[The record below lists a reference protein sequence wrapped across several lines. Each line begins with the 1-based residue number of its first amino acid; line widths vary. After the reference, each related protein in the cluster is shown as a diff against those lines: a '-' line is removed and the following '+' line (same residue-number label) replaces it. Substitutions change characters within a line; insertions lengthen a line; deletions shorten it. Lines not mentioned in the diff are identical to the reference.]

1 MRPVNEQNQWLA
13 DKFPAQWNRE
23 SSNGHQGRS
32 NGHQGRYVDE
42 TEKFILPI
50 TDRLPTAGAPPRL
63 SVDPTHTSLSA
74 LRLTSSVDIQL
85 QLGGVPGG
93 PSRSCCERKASRTV
107 VGAGLDNLPRSQQG
121 IGGARGQV
129 QRPRTKRCKA
139 DARPASQPSL
149 RGLKE
154 AACSWRVTMSLMLGR
169 RSDSTTSRF
178 SSPGTPKI
186 RSTPSFSKAATSRSE
201 PSCEAP
207 DAAIYTSEVRR
218 FGRYEATSA
227 GQ

>member
-1 MRPVNEQNQWLA
+1 MKGKIKWTSGKICR
-13 DKFPAQWNRE
+13 R
-23 SSNGHQGRS
+23 
-32 NGHQGRYVDE
+32 

-85 QLGGVPGG
+85 QQGGVPGG
-93 PSRSCCERKASRTV
+93 PSRSCCARKASRTV
-107 VGAGLDNLPRSQQG
+107 VGAGLDNLPPSQQG

-139 DARPASQPSL
+139 DARPAPSL
-149 RGLKE
+149 RGRHERGGLLVARHNE
-154 AACSWRVTMSLMLGR
+154 LDAGPAERM
-169 RSDSTTSRF
+169 TTSRF

-207 DAAIYTSEVRR
+207 DAAIYTRSWPWPPPE
-218 FGRYEATSA
+218 
-227 GQ
+227 